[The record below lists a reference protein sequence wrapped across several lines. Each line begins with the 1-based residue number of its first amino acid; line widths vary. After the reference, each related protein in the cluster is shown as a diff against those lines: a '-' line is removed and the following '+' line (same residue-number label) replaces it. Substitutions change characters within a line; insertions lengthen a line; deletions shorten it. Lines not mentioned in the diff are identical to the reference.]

1 MNNKLNKIRFKE
13 PSDSVRELGLMIN
26 FFHPG
31 KLIVLIVFFLSCC
44 GTPSSPHLDFIYIH
58 PHGFSNGRSIH
69 FLIYEDPNKVKG
81 FSVDDEVSS
90 SKELKNKYLLH
101 YLPSII
107 KTIDTKNAVEYR
119 YEVIVQKNGK
129 RKEFLLNKDWI
140 PVIKEIRKHILHDK
154 RKTQNIDR
162 LLHLVNTFPDGI
174 KVHKDAPVPGVIK
187 E

>member
-1 MNNKLNKIRFKE
+1 
-13 PSDSVRELGLMIN
+13 MII
-26 FFHPG
+26 FFHPRA
-31 KLIVLIVFFLSCC
+31 LIVLIVFFLSCC
-44 GTPSSPHLDFIYIH
+44 STPSTQHLDYIYFH

-69 FLIYEDPNKVKG
+69 FLIYEDPNKVRR

-90 SKELKNKYLLH
+90 SKEFKNAYLLK

-107 KTIDTKNAVEYR
+107 KKIDTKKAVEYR
-119 YEVIVQKNGK
+119 YEVIIQSNGE

-187 E
+187 K